1 MVLIAKSDYNNINR
15 SYSCFIDPISAKIV
29 DPVKLKQIVHVH
41 ESAYVLNELVV
52 CVEFIEA
59 RWPLD
64 QVNIDLIQII
74 KVIY

>member
-1 MVLIAKSDYNNINR
+1 MNPV
-15 SYSCFIDPISAKIV
+15 SAKIV
-29 DPVKLKQIVHVH
+29 DPVKLKRIARVY
-41 ESAYVLNELVV
+41 ESPYALNELVV